1 MIESKS
7 NSKIKLLASLATK
20 KGRRENG
27 MFLIE
32 GLHMVT
38 EAIKFGVPLVEI
50 FVSETSAAELLP
62 KFKGAMCDITT
73 VKNSIF
79 ELVCKTENSQGV
91 IASVKLPEAKP
102 FYAGDKFLILDRIQ
116 DPGNM
121 GTIIRTAAATGYF
134 DIVLIDTVDPFNP
147 KAVRSSSSGVF
158 FVNFHKMSEAQ
169 VLELAASHDIISAT
183 AEGENVFEMK
193 QIPQRFGLVI
203 GNEAGGVSDKIKNA
217 SKLVA
222 LPMEDKVES
231 LNAAV
236 SASVLMYVLKNR

>member
-20 KGRRENG
+20 KGRKEHS
-27 MFLIE
+27 MYLVE
-32 GLHMVT
+32 GLHMVS
-38 EAIKFGVPLVEI
+38 EAIRFGVPVVEI
-50 FVSETSAAELLP
+50 FVSESAQNEILP
-62 KFKGAMCDITT
+62 KLSGAMCGITM
-73 VKNSIF
+73 VKDSVF
-79 ELVCKTENSQGV
+79 DLVCKTENSQGV
-91 IASVKLPEAKP
+91 VASVRLPESMP

-121 GTIIRTAAATGYF
+121 GTIVRTAAATGYN
-134 DIVLIDTVDPFNP
+134 DIVLVDCVDPFNP

-158 FVNFHKMSEAQ
+158 FVKFHKMTEEQ
-169 VLELAASHDIISAT
+169 VLELAISHDIISAS
-183 AEGENVFEMK
+183 AEGENVFEMAS
-193 QIPQRFGLVI
+193 IPNHFGLVV
-203 GNEAGGVSDKIKNA
+203 GNEANGVSSAIKQK

-222 LPMEDKVES
+222 LPMSKNIES